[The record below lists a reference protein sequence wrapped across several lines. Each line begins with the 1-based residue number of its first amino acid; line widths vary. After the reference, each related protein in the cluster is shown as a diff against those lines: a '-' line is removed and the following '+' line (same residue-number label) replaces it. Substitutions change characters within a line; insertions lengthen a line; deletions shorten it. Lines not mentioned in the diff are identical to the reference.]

1 MPVWIPITLAAAFF
15 QNLRSAL
22 QKHLKGQLSDI
33 ATTTTRFFYAWPLA
47 LIYLWGMLFFTAQ
60 PLPTM
65 TSGFGIY
72 VVLGSVTQILFTFL
86 LIWLFS
92 FRNFAVGNTFGK
104 TETVQIA
111 VLGFV
116 LLGDPLSGTAILA
129 IFISV
134 LGVLVLSAGKAGL
147 QLSNLV
153 AGITQRSTLIGLL
166 SGFFLGASVVLF
178 RGASL
183 ALEGGDSFLK
193 AATTVAVSTSFQT
206 LLLCLYLRLREPG
219 QLRKILKI
227 WKKAGLVS
235 IVSILGSIC
244 WVTAFTIENAA
255 HVRTLGQVELLFSLL
270 FSLIVFREQVARLEI
285 LGMALI
291 LGGIVLLLLYR

>member
-47 LIYLWGMLFFTAQ
+47 LIYLWGMLSFTAQ

-65 TSGFGIY
+65 TSEFGIY

-206 LLLCLYLRLREPG
+206 LLLCL
-219 QLRKILKI
+219 
-227 WKKAGLVS
+227 
-235 IVSILGSIC
+235 
-244 WVTAFTIENAA
+244 
-255 HVRTLGQVELLFSLL
+255 
-270 FSLIVFREQVARLEI
+270 
-285 LGMALI
+285 
-291 LGGIVLLLLYR
+291 

>member
-22 QKHLKGQLSDI
+22 QKHLKGQLSDV
-33 ATTTTRFFYAWPLA
+33 AATTTRFFYAWPLA
-47 LIYLWGMLFFTAQ
+47 LIYLWGLLSFTKQ
-60 PLPTM
+60 PLPMIT
-65 TSGFGIY
+65 TGFGIY
-72 VVLGSVTQILFTFL
+72 VVLGSVAQILFTFL

-92 FRNFAVGNTFGK
+92 FRNFAVGNTFSK
-104 TETVQIA
+104 TETAQIA

-116 LLGDPLSGTAILA
+116 LLGNPLSGAVILA
-129 IFISV
+129 IIISV
-134 LGVLVLSAGKAGL
+134 LGVLVLSAGQAGL
-147 QLSNLV
+147 KLANLV

-166 SGFFLGASVVLF
+166 SGFFLGASVVLY
-178 RGASL
+178 RGASH

>member
-92 FRNFAVGNTFGK
+92 FRNFVAGNTFGK

-116 LLGDPLSGTAILA
+116 LLGDPLSGAAILA

-147 QLSNLV
+147 QLSSLV
-153 AGITQRSTLIGLL
+153 AGITQRST
-166 SGFFLGASVVLF
+166 
-178 RGASL
+178 
-183 ALEGGDSFLK
+183 LK

-255 HVRTLGQVELLFSLL
+255 HVRTLGQVELLFNLL